1 MLRTD
6 GATRNR
12 LYTPTVGEH
21 ETMTQTLRATID
33 DMCATCI
40 GHTLVD
46 VLADTTLSQ
55 SDIVKLQ
62 ALLAQKMKNALESI
76 ACNCLPE
83 NCEDCK

>member
-1 MLRTD
+1 
-6 GATRNR
+6 
-12 LYTPTVGEH
+12 
-21 ETMTQTLRATID
+21 
-33 DMCATCI
+33 MCAMCI
-40 GHTLVD
+40 GPTLVD

-62 ALLAQKMKNALESI
+62 ALLAQKMKNAPESI